1 MIIAKTIQMSFS
13 KKLPMKNLSDY
24 GTYTVVMTVLFIT
37 VMAIIDKIYK
47 H

>member
-1 MIIAKTIQMSFS
+1 
-13 KKLPMKNLSDY
+13 MKNLNEY
-24 GTYTVVMTVLFIT
+24 GTYTVAMTVLFIT